1 MRHARTV
8 GAGGAIDVPAIGER
22 LAAREACFDATMNHL
37 MHLETEPI
45 LRGGRRTALP
55 DDLNCLDRR
64 SGKLLISGQAT
75 PDRLS
80 YLSR

>member
-37 MHLETEPI
+37 MRLEPEDIFAGNPE
-45 LRGGRRTALP
+45 
-55 DDLNCLDRR
+55 
-64 SGKLLISGQAT
+64 LLLEQFQS
-75 PDRLS
+75 
-80 YLSR
+80 